1 MIRFS
6 RNKNIMKQINTK
18 FAALISLTDISNI
31 DYVLLEEML
40 NGKHFT
46 YFNVNMIIDEQD
58 EDSL

>member
-1 MIRFS
+1 MISFS

-40 NGKHFT
+40 SGKNFT